1 MYSIL
6 PKNREN
12 QGYRHDE
19 LKILSDNFQVRS
31 LGYGGHSFNGFE
43 VNLLI
48 SFFAR
53 SHLNTPLP
61 PPVWIGLNLMSLL
74 CNISYNYSLKHCT
87 AQLMS

>member
-12 QGYRHDE
+12 RGNRHDE

-48 SFFAR
+48 SFLRGA
-53 SHLNTPLP
+53 TWTP
-61 PPVWIGLNLMSLL
+61 PPPGLNMVKLDVTFMQ
-74 CNISYNYSLKHCT
+74 Y
-87 AQLMS
+87 

>member
-12 QGYRHDE
+12 RGNRHDE
-19 LKILSDNFQVRS
+19 LKILSDNLQVRS

-43 VNLLI
+43 VNLF
-48 SFFAR
+48 SCE
-53 SHLNTPLP
+53 SHLNTSPR
-61 PPVWIGLNLMSLL
+61 VWIGLNLMSLL

-87 AQLMS
+87 AQLIS

>member
-12 QGYRHDE
+12 RGNRHDE
-19 LKILSDNFQVRS
+19 LKILSDNLQVRS

-53 SHLNTPLP
+53 SHLNTPP
-61 PPVWIGLNLMSLL
+61 PGLNRAKLDVTFMQ
-74 CNISYNYSLKHCT
+74 Y
-87 AQLMS
+87 

>member
-12 QGYRHDE
+12 RGNRHDE

-31 LGYGGHSFNGFE
+31 LGYGGRSFNGFE

-53 SHLNTPLP
+53 SHLNTPP
-61 PPVWIGLNLMSLL
+61 PGLNRVKLDVTFMQ
-74 CNISYNYSLKHCT
+74 Y
-87 AQLMS
+87 

>member
-12 QGYRHDE
+12 RGNRHDE

-43 VNLLI
+43 VSL
-48 SFFAR
+48 FFCGEPPE
-53 SHLNTPLP
+53 HLP
-61 PPVWIGLNLMSLL
+61 PGLNRVKLDVTFMQ
-74 CNISYNYSLKHCT
+74 Y
-87 AQLMS
+87 

>member
-12 QGYRHDE
+12 RGNRHDE

-53 SHLNTPLP
+53 SHLNP
-61 PPVWIGLNLMSLL
+61 PPPPGLNRAKLDVTFMQ
-74 CNISYNYSLKHCT
+74 Y
-87 AQLMS
+87 

>member
-12 QGYRHDE
+12 RGNRHDE

-48 SFFAR
+48 SFLRGAPW
-53 SHLNTPLP
+53 TP
-61 PPVWIGLNLMSLL
+61 PPPPRSKYG
-74 CNISYNYSLKHCT
+74 
-87 AQLMS
+87 